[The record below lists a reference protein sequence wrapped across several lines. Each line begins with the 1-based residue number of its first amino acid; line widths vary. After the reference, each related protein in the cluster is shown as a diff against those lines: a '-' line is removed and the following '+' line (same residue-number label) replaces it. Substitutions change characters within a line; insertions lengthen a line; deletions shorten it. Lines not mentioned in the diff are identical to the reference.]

1 MANIFTTRRIREEL
15 DLRNL
20 ACVVDTILK
29 NEKREDMDDFQ
40 IFNLQETIMIN
51 KQEVPER
58 IEEIPLGYMN
68 TQKCNVW
75 AVKSI
80 DPTYGEVWT
89 IMYPSEY

>member
-20 ACVVDTILK
+20 ACVVGTILR
-29 NEKREDMDDFQ
+29 NENKEDIDDLQ
-40 IFNLQETIMIN
+40 IFNLQETTMIN

-58 IEEIPLGYMN
+58 IEQIPLGYKN
-68 TQKCNVW
+68 NQKCSVW